1 MSLKLYKQSRDA
13 RNGLH
18 DHLPTILF
26 LKISSDGDRRL
37 LFRVERHPIAKEG
50 HVREK
55 IYFAID
61 FAP

>member
-13 RNGLH
+13 RN
-18 DHLPTILF
+18 HLPTIVF

-37 LFRVERHPIAKEG
+37 LFRVERHPIVKEG

-61 FAP
+61 FVP